1 MGRQCLQ
8 AGVPPINNCY
18 SFQHERQHQDCRGTQ
33 DFFPDPKFPFPYS
46 LLPTPCS
53 LKPSGLAQL
62 K

>member
-53 LKPSGLAQL
+53 LKPR
-62 K
+62 